1 MLTVCIFVCTVSL
14 KMLDEEEPVKQTEC
28 TFKLSFIYGLFVM
41 LVMHNY
47 LSGMKWLSNYCLV

>member
-1 MLTVCIFVCTVSL
+1 
-14 KMLDEEEPVKQTEC
+14 MLDEEEPVKQTEC